1 MKKEKFK
8 SIVFLSILLMSF
20 GNVYSRKTD
29 LIAVSADVVEISG
42 SIDTAKGFTWNT
54 VFDFAESAIE
64 GIFTIGEFE
73 RLTGLQTTL
82 TLLENQGK
90 AQVLSNPKVLT
101 KNGTQ
106 AQIIVGGEI
115 PYPATNSQ
123 GVSAEFKKYGIILN
137 VLPVIIPEKG
147 GVIDVQIELE
157 VSGPNFGQSLV
168 IGNTTVPV
176 IDSRRISSE
185 VEMRSGETLVI
196 GGLKNSSRNT
206 SIKRVPLLGRIPI
219 IGNLFKFK
227 EVREEQRSLF
237 LFLTVEI
244 VK

>member
-1 MKKEKFK
+1 M
-8 SIVFLSILLMSF
+8 
-20 GNVYSRKTD
+20 
-29 LIAVSADVVEISG
+29 
-42 SIDTAKGFTWNT
+42 
-54 VFDFAESAIE
+54 
-64 GIFTIGEFE
+64 FTIGEFQ

-82 TLLENQGK
+82 SLLEQQGK
-90 AQVLSNPKVLT
+90 AQLLSNPKILA

-137 VLPVIIPEKG
+137 VLPIILPEKG
-147 GVIDVQIELE
+147 GIIDVQIELE
-157 VSGPNFGQSLV
+157 VSGPDFGQV
-168 IGNTTVPV
+168 ITIGNTSVPS
-176 IDSRRISSE
+176 ITSRKISNE

-196 GGLKNSSRNT
+196 GGLKSSSRNIN
-206 SIKRVPLLGRIPI
+206 IKRVPLLGRIPLL
-219 IGNLFKFK
+219 GGLFRFK